1 MCEDMRR
8 ILHEI
13 GFISTAIKCDSDHV
27 VKCFDAWCEFQS
39 NDDYLLFVNLS
50 EGNKPMDCPTV
61 PTRYDSVEKK
71 QLLSSPVLNN
81 SSNLFKVAPY
91 KKRKQFKVYFFMLFE
106 LCSNTLEDYM
116 FSKLPTKNAIE
127 CIKHIADGLAVIHQQ
142 NIIHRDIKPSNIFI
156 SKEGK
161 PKIGDFGLSVMRKC
175 SHSEAES
182 RLTQSVSDTAKDSD
196 EINSFISSTIARTSR
211 TFSESYECEDDKY
224 DEAGSLPYLA
234 PEQIAHL
241 EIDSSVD
248 IYSLGLVLY
257 LLIVEFSTAHEK
269 SLLIK
274 NLKNGKV
281 EDSLLSKCPE
291 ICDLILRMT
300 DVHSERRPSASEVG
314 DKLGLLCKA
323 M

>member
-13 GFISTAIKCDSDHV
+13 GFISHAIKCDSEHV
-27 VKCFDAWCEFQS
+27 VKCFDAWCEFQ
-39 NDDYLLFVNLS
+39 NQDDYLLFANLS
-50 EGNKPMDCPTV
+50 EGSKQIEGANSS
-61 PTRYDSVEKK
+61 TRYDNVEKK

-81 SSNLFKVAPY
+81 SSVLFKVAPH
-91 KKRKQFKVYFFMLFE
+91 KKIRQFKVYFFMLFE

-127 CIKHIADGLAVIHQQ
+127 YIKHIADGLAIIHQQ

-156 SKEGK
+156 SKDGK

-182 RLTQSVSDTAKDSD
+182 RLSQSVRDTKDSD

-241 EIDSSVD
+241 EIDSLVD

-281 EDSLLSKCPE
+281 EDSLLARCPDL
-291 ICDLILRMT
+291 CDLILKMT
-300 DVHSERRPSASEVG
+300 DVHSERRPSANELG

>member
-1 MCEDMRR
+1 MCEDLRR

-13 GFISTAIKCDSDHV
+13 GFISHAIKCDSEHV
-27 VKCFDAWCEFQS
+27 VKCFDAWCEFQ
-39 NDDYLLFVNLS
+39 NQDDYLLFVNLS
-50 EGNKPMDCPTV
+50 EENKQNESPNSA
-61 PTRYDSVEKK
+61 TRYDNVEKK
-71 QLLSSPVLNN
+71 QILSSPALSN
-81 SSNLFKVAPY
+81 SSKAAPS
-91 KKRKQFKVYFFMLFE
+91 KKRKQFKVNFFMLFE
-106 LCSNTLEDYM
+106 LCSNTLDDYM
-116 FSKLPTKNAIE
+116 FSKLPAKNAIE

-175 SHSEAES
+175 SHSETES
-182 RLTQSVSDTAKDSD
+182 RLSQSVSDTTKDSD

-257 LLIVEFSTAHEK
+257 LLVVEFSTAHEK

-281 EDSLLSKCPE
+281 EDSLLTKCPDL
-291 ICDLILRMT
+291 CDLILRMT
-300 DVHSERRPSASEVG
+300 DAHSERRPSASEVG